1 MGHEM
6 RVLVLGAT
14 GTIGSPVVRELIRSG
29 HEVLALARSDASALK
44 IAKLGARPVAGDIAM
59 PEQWLATLPPLDGV
73 IHAAAAFSSDDETI
87 ERQLLRGLLPFLSAS
102 RREPRFIYT
111 GGCWLYGQS
120 GLAADTEESPF
131 APLPQFAWGVPH
143 SQLVLQAPGIW
154 PIIIHPAMVYEPSG
168 GVFGR
173 FHTEA
178 QERDAVRIVGAEH
191 VRWPLVH
198 AEDLATLYRLALERS
213 AERQSYLGA
222 AIEAMPVGRIARAFA
237 RRYGTRSTEPQII
250 TADVIAAELGE
261 WARGYGLDQRQSG
274 DKARRLLGWQPR
286 HLDPETEIALIG

>member
-1 MGHEM
+1 M
-6 RVLVLGAT
+6 RILVLGGT
-14 GTIGSPVVRELIRSG
+14 GTIGAPMVRELIRSG
-29 HEVLALARSDASALK
+29 YEVLALARSDSSAMKL
-44 IAKLGARPVAGDIAM
+44 AKLGATPVAGDIST

-73 IHAAAAFSSDDETI
+73 IHAAAAFSGDDEAI
-87 ERQLLRGLLPFLSAS
+87 ERRLLQKLLPFLSAS
-102 RREPRFIYT
+102 RRKPRFIYT

-143 SQLVLQAPGIW
+143 SRLVLEMRGIW
-154 PIIIHPAMVYEPSG
+154 PIVIHPAMVYVPAG
-168 GVFGR
+168 GVFSR

-178 QERDAVRIVGAEH
+178 QEREAVRIVGGEH

-198 AEDLATLYRLALERS
+198 AEDLAMLYRLALERS
-213 AERQSYLGA
+213 DARQSYLGA

-237 RRYGTRSTEPQII
+237 RRYGTRNTAPQII

-274 DKARRLLGWQPR
+274 DKARRRLGWQPQ
-286 HLDPETEIALIG
+286 HLDPETEIASIG